1 MVKDAEAL
9 EAGVRS
15 ARVLG
20 GASPLALYRRT
31 RWRVRG
37 GAFCA
42 AAALA
47 FFAGAASAASNNA
60 GWQKSAVGHPTFASP
75 HFNPIAVAG
84 GFVYVANTP
93 ADTVDVIDASRRRLV
108 RRIAVGIDPVSIA
121 VRPDGSEVWVANHVS
136 DTVSVIDANPESP
149 FFHHVVAT
157 VQDIHPERF
166 STRFD
171 EPVGVAFASN
181 QKAYVALSTSNRIA
195 VVDVAA
201 RAVTGHLP
209 IRAQDPRAIAVRGNR
224 LYVLP
229 FESNNQTQLSGCLEE
244 DIDGDVCTF
253 DAVEHVFSNNNVLS
267 LGYDADIV
275 KNRELPDRDIFVF
288 DTTTDRPTAIVN
300 SVGTLLYG
308 VAVDSRGR
316 VFVAQTEAR
325 NDANGRAGTLG
336 HALAEMENRAFLNQ
350 IARVDCG
357 GGNCS
362 QPVVFDLEPLPP
374 LHPAAG
380 RALATPFAIQVSDDD
395 AVLVAT
401 AAGSDKLFTVD
412 AESGRILGRV
422 SVGAAPRGV
431 ALVSNDAGAP
441 RRAWVLNAV
450 GNSVSLV
457 TMSSPRSLKVVKTI
471 ALEDPTPALAKQG
484 RIAFNDADASSTG
497 TFSCESCHP
506 DNHTDQL
513 IWVLET
519 PPCARGEGAPA
530 DARLDDG
537 CTQVPPRLTMPVRG
551 LRDTEPYH
559 WDGIPGDP
567 YGGNNTA
574 SINVEAAPN
583 CSIGDAAGCARVLVD
598 GSMGTT
604 MCDMADCPANDE
616 GKAGLLDGAA
626 RDALANFILSV
637 PFPPA
642 PSRPFDNVLT
652 PSAQAGFHEFNFV
665 AESAD
670 RTTGA
675 QTCGACH
682 RMPFLVSTNTPG
694 TGMDA
699 PTWRGAYERWMIT
712 PQARTNIIDLMQ
724 IVSMDGTFPERDMW
738 ILGGASEDI
747 WQMVLQGSTGFSG
760 TFGRQVTLDADT
772 AGAPTTTALLR
783 ALERSARDGAVVLQG
798 DGAQLVEGESQ
809 PLALEFV
816 RGKYRVLGTRR
827 TYTRTSLVDAATAG
841 ELVLTLTARAG
852 PNVDF
857 LGYPQPA
864 LWPPGA
870 IEAQTRTVEIPFLSD
885 DLTLRVNGRHVLA
898 DAAVYVD
905 GRRVAGSVRCE
916 SGALPACDDEIL
928 LVQLEAPPRFGG
940 LRFLQLQNAGG
951 LFSNDMLFFS
961 EQAPRRDIRSNLVSS
976 RGHFG
981 GGTWDNGLN
990 RLWRGERR
998 SHWNTVVNVDGEDKG
1013 SVSARGGLLHV
1024 TVNGASD
1031 RPWHVQLSHPVSVVG
1046 GQQYTLC
1053 YRARASAPRFMTA
1066 YADTNT
1072 PNWRNTSGQQFRADL
1087 TTSFQRFAHTFTIEE
1102 TDLTGRIA
1110 FDFAQSDHNVQ
1121 IDDIGL
1127 YEGASCGRP

>member
-1 MVKDAEAL
+1 M
-9 EAGVRS
+9 RS
-15 ARVLG
+15 AQSFK
-20 GASPLALYRRT
+20 GARPLALPRR
-31 RWRVRG
+31 RRG
-37 GAFCA
+37 RDVVLA
-42 AAALA
+42 AAAVALA
-47 FFAGAASAASNNA
+47 VSAGLVSAASNDE
-60 GWQKSAVGHPTFASP
+60 GWQASAVGHPTFASP

-93 ADTVDVIDASRRRLV
+93 ADTVDVIDAARRQLV
-108 RRIAVGIDPVSIA
+108 DRIAVGIDPVSIA
-121 VRPDGSEVWVANHVS
+121 VRPDGSEVWVVNHVS
-136 DTVSVIDANPESP
+136 DTVSVIDADSESP
-149 FFHHVVAT
+149 FFHQVVAT
-157 VQDIHPERF
+157 VQDIHPEHF

-171 EPVGVAFASN
+171 EPVGIAFANDS
-181 QKAYVALSTSNRIA
+181 KAYVALSTSNRIA
-195 VVDVAA
+195 VVDVAE

-209 IRAQDPRAIAVRGNR
+209 ISAQDPRAIAVRGNR

-229 FESNNQTQLSGCLEE
+229 FESNNQTQLSGCLED

-275 KNRELPDRDIFVF
+275 KNAELPDRDIFVF
-288 DTTTDRPTAIVN
+288 DTATDRPTAVVN

-308 VAVDSRGR
+308 LAVDSRGR

-325 NDANGRAGTLG
+325 NDANGRAGTRG
-336 HALAEMENRAFLNQ
+336 DALAEMENRAFLNQ

-357 GGNCS
+357 GARCGR
-362 QPVVFDLEPLPP
+362 PVVFDLEPLPP
-374 LHPAAG
+374 LHPEPG

-395 AVLVAT
+395 AVLVVT

-412 AESGRILGRV
+412 AESGDILGRV

-431 ALVSNDAGAP
+431 ALVADDAGAV

-457 TMSSPRSLKVVKTI
+457 TMSSPRRPKVVKTI
-471 ALEDPTPALAKQG
+471 ALHDPTPPLAKQG

-519 PPCARGEGAPA
+519 PPCARGEGATA
-530 DARLDDG
+530 DARLDSG

-551 LRDTEPYH
+551 LRDTQPYH

-574 SINVEAAPN
+574 SINVDAEPN
-583 CSIGDAAGCARVLVD
+583 CSVEDAAGCARVLVD

-604 MCDMADCPANDE
+604 MCDMTACPTNDE
-616 GKAGLLDGAA
+616 GKAGLLDGAD
-626 RDALANFILSV
+626 RDALAHFILSV

-642 PSRPFDNVLT
+642 PNRPFDNVLT

-724 IVSMDGTFPERDMW
+724 IVSMDQSFPERDMW

-772 AGAPTTTALLR
+772 AREPTTTALLR
-783 ALERSARDGAVVLQG
+783 ALERGAKDGAIVLQG
-798 DGAQLVEGESQ
+798 EGVRLVEGEPHS
-809 PLALEFV
+809 LALEFV
-816 RGKYRVLGTRR
+816 GSRFRVLGTGRT
-827 TYTRTSLVDAATAG
+827 TYTRNSLVDAAANG
-841 ELVLTLTARAG
+841 ELVVTLTARAG

-857 LGYPQPA
+857 LDYPQPA

-885 DLTLRVNGRHVLA
+885 DLTLRVNARHVLE

-916 SGALPACDDEIL
+916 SGMLPACDDEIL
-928 LVQLEAPPRFGG
+928 LVQLEAPPRWGG

-961 EQAPRRDIRSNLVSS
+961 EQAPRREIRSNLVSS
-976 RGHFG
+976 RGHFDY
-981 GGTWDNGLN
+981 GTWDNGLN

-1013 SVSARGGLLHV
+1013 SVAARGGVLHV
-1024 TVNGASD
+1024 TVNGESD
-1031 RPWHVQLSHPVSVVG
+1031 RPWHVQLSHPVSLVG

-1053 YRARASAPRFMTA
+1053 YRARATGPRFMTA
-1066 YADTNT
+1066 YTDTNT
-1072 PNWRNTSGQQFRADL
+1072 PNWRNTSGGQFRAEL
-1087 TTSFQRFAHTFTIEE
+1087 TTAFQRFRHTFTIEE

-1127 YEGASCGRP
+1127 YEGGGCGRP